1 MGDTVRE
8 QPEEAPLDV
17 AGAMAAARLLLAAAE
32 ADATRL
38 REDAVRYARQREQ
51 EAELLV
57 AKARRVLSVAE
68 ERAAGIVVAAR
79 TQSPKVE
86 RVVEA
91 EGLVDDEV
99 PRILAPSNA
108 ALNRLDDMLASA
120 ITHAVDRTFPPDE

>member
-79 TQSPKVE
+79 TQSRENGSQDWPT
-86 RVVEA
+86 RMTPEA
-91 EGLVDDEV
+91 ATASAVRIIV
-99 PRILAPSNA
+99 PRLPGSRMSSNA
-108 ALNRLDDMLASA
+108 
-120 ITHAVDRTFPPDE
+120 THIPLCVTAGA